1 MTIKHDKESSNRRG
15 NDLGINVNIFV
26 KVDNLLDVSLLE
38 LDPFSEPACST
49 ALESLLDCFGFRV
62 SGCGFRIEG

>member
-1 MTIKHDKESSNRRG
+1 MTIKHNKESSNRHG
-15 NDLGINVNIFV
+15 NDLGLRVNIDV

-49 ALESLLDCFGFRV
+49 ALESLLDGFGFRV
-62 SGCGFRIEG
+62 QGAG